1 MLRAESPHRAGLV
14 KSRPLDRWRETLA
27 LLCAY
32 SEGDDFYALSDLLAK
47 RLAGAGLPGPA
58 TLAWICANNVEKAV
72 RQWTSDLKAASP
84 EPTAESLQVCSA
96 HSCPPIPGSSP
107 STLCKLT

>member
-1 MLRAESPHRAGLV
+1 MSAEFPHHAGLV

-47 RLAGAGLPGPA
+47 RLSGAGLPGPA

-84 EPTAESLQVCSA
+84 EPTAERLQVRCS
-96 HSCPPIPGSSP
+96 HSCPPNPESRP
-107 STLCKLT
+107 YTVCKLT